1 MDNSNVLLDT
11 VYEATDGDYAI
22 IVFPASQVPEDV
34 LEKMDKINRI
44 YLPNSVPNLEKM
56 GMSTVDEKIY
66 LPDHVS
72 RDVNNEGLN
81 EVSQNYPKNI
91 NTQELYRIAQN
102 YAASMA
108 ELIDMK
114 AEIEKEMAN
123 CTAAYGV
130 AQARVMCEIIEDK
143 GI

>member
-1 MDNSNVLLDT
+1 MDNVLLDT
-11 VYEATDGDYAI
+11 IYEATDGDYAI

-34 LEKMDKINRI
+34 LEKMDKISRI

-56 GMSTVDEKIY
+56 GTVDEKIY
-66 LPDHVS
+66 LPEYVS
-72 RDVNNEGLN
+72 KDVNDEGLN
-81 EVSQNYPKNI
+81 VGSQNYPKNI

-114 AEIEKEMAN
+114 AEIEKEMVN

-130 AQARVMCEIIEDK
+130 AQAKTMCEIIEDK

>member
-1 MDNSNVLLDT
+1 MDNLILDT
-11 VYEATDGDYAI
+11 VYEATDGDYAV
-22 IVFPASQVPEDV
+22 IVFPASQVPEEV
-34 LEKMDKINRI
+34 LEKMDKIN
-44 YLPNSVPNLEKM
+44 
-56 GMSTVDEKIY
+56 KIY
-66 LPDHVS
+66 LPDPKMEKFAEAERIYLPDSHICECV
-72 RDVNNEGLN
+72 
-81 EVSQNYPKNI
+81 PKNI
-91 NTQELYRIAQN
+91 NNDELYRIAQN

-130 AQARVMCEIIEDK
+130 AQAKTMCEIIEDK

>member
-11 VYEATDGDYAI
+11 IYEATDGDYAI

-34 LEKMDKINRI
+34 LEKMDKISRI

-56 GMSTVDEKIY
+56 GTVDEKIY
-66 LPDHVS
+66 LPEYVS
-72 RDVNNEGLN
+72 KDVNNEELN
-81 EVSQNYPKNI
+81 GVSQNYPKNI

-130 AQARVMCEIIEDK
+130 AQAKSMCEIVEDK

>member
-1 MDNSNVLLDT
+1 MDNILIDT
-11 VYEATDGDYAI
+11 VYEATDGDYAV
-22 IVFPASQVPEDV
+22 IVFPASQLPKDM

-44 YLPNSVPNLEKM
+44 YLPDPKM
-56 GMSTVDEKIY
+56 ENFAEDERIY
-66 LPDHVS
+66 LPDSHNCECIPK
-72 RDVNNEGLN
+72 DVNDEEFGG
-81 EVSQNYPKNI
+81 VSQNYPKNI

-130 AQARVMCEIIEDK
+130 AQAKTMCEIIEDK

>member
-1 MDNSNVLLDT
+1 MDNNVLLDT

-56 GMSTVDEKIY
+56 GTVDEKIY
-66 LPDHVS
+66 LPEYVS
-72 RDVNNEGLN
+72 RDVSNEGLN

-91 NTQELYRIAQN
+91 DSGELSRISHN
-102 YAASMA
+102 YVDAMLEMIDLKA
-108 ELIDMK
+108 EL
-114 AEIEKEMAN
+114 EKEMVY
-123 CTAAYGV
+123 CTAAYG
-130 AQARVMCEIIEDK
+130 RVMCEIIDK

>member
-1 MDNSNVLLDT
+1 MDNNVLLDT
-11 VYEATDGDYAI
+11 IYEATDGDYAI

-56 GMSTVDEKIY
+56 DTVDEKIY

-81 EVSQNYPKNI
+81 EVSQNYPKDI
-91 NTQELYRIAQN
+91 DSGELSRISQN
-102 YAASMA
+102 YVDAMI
-108 ELIDMK
+108 EMINLK
-114 AEIEKEMAN
+114 ADLEREMVY
-123 CTAAYGV
+123 CTAAYTK
-130 AQARVMCEIIEDK
+130 VMCEIVENK

>member
-1 MDNSNVLLDT
+1 MDNVLLDT

-44 YLPNSVPNLEKM
+44 YLPNSVPNLEKI
-56 GMSTVDEKIY
+56 GTVDEKIY
-66 LPDHVS
+66 LPEYVS
-72 RDVNNEGLN
+72 KDVNDEGLSGS
-81 EVSQNYPKNI
+81 SQNYPKNI
-91 NTQELYRIAQN
+91 NNDELYRIAQN

-130 AQARVMCEIIEDK
+130 AQAKTMCEIIEDK

>member
-1 MDNSNVLLDT
+1 MDNNVLLDT

-72 RDVNNEGLN
+72 RDVSNEGLN

-91 NTQELYRIAQN
+91 DSGELSRISHN
-102 YAASMA
+102 YVDAMLEMINEKA
-108 ELIDMK
+108 EL
-114 AEIEKEMAN
+114 EREMVY
-123 CTAAYGV
+123 CTAAYTK
-130 AQARVMCEIIEDK
+130 VMCEIIENR

>member
-1 MDNSNVLLDT
+1 MDNILIDT
-11 VYEATDGDYAI
+11 VYEATDGDYAV
-22 IVFPASQVPEDV
+22 IVFPASQLPEDV
-34 LEKMDKINRI
+34 LGKMDKIN
-44 YLPNSVPNLEKM
+44 
-56 GMSTVDEKIY
+56 KIY
-66 LPDHVS
+66 LPDPKMENKDERIYLPDSHNCECV
-72 RDVNNEGLN
+72 
-81 EVSQNYPKNI
+81 PKNI
-91 NTQELYRIAQN
+91 NNDELYRIAQN

-130 AQARVMCEIIEDK
+130 AQAKTMCEIIEDK

>member
-1 MDNSNVLLDT
+1 MDNVLLDT
-11 VYEATDGDYAI
+11 IYEATDGDYAI

-34 LEKMDKINRI
+34 LEKMDKISRI
-44 YLPNSVPNLEKM
+44 YLPDPKMEKFAK
-56 GMSTVDEKIY
+56 DERIY
-66 LPDHVS
+66 LPDSHNCECAS
-72 RDVNNEGLN
+72 KDVDAEEFGM
-81 EVSQNYPKNI
+81 NYPKNI
-91 NTQELYRIAQN
+91 NNDELYRIAQN

-130 AQARVMCEIIEDK
+130 AQAKTMCEIIEDK

>member
-1 MDNSNVLLDT
+1 MDNNVLLDT

-56 GMSTVDEKIY
+56 GTVDEKIY
-66 LPDHVS
+66 LPEYVS
-72 RDVNNEGLN
+72 KDINDERLSGS
-81 EVSQNYPKNI
+81 SQNYPKNI
-91 NTQELYRIAQN
+91 DSGELSRISHN
-102 YAASMA
+102 YVDAMLEMINEKA
-108 ELIDMK
+108 EL
-114 AEIEKEMAN
+114 EREMVY
-123 CTAAYGV
+123 CTAAYG
-130 AQARVMCEIIEDK
+130 RVMCEIIDK

>member
-11 VYEATDGDYAI
+11 IYEATDGDYAI

-44 YLPNSVPNLEKM
+44 YLPDSHNREMEKF
-56 GMSTVDEKIY
+56 DEADRIY
-66 LPDHVS
+66 LPTY
-72 RDVNNEGLN
+72 NGECA
-81 EVSQNYPKNI
+81 PKGI
-91 NTQELYRIAQN
+91 NTEELNRISQN
-102 YAASMA
+102 YAASMI
-108 ELIDMK
+108 EMINMK
-114 AEIEKEMAN
+114 AELEKEMVY

>member
-1 MDNSNVLLDT
+1 MDNLILDT
-11 VYEATDGDYAI
+11 VYEATDGDYAV
-22 IVFPASQVPEDV
+22 IVFPASQVPEEV

-44 YLPNSVPNLEKM
+44 YLPDSHKDVNMEKF
-56 GMSTVDEKIY
+56 GEVERIH
-66 LPDHVS
+66 LPDSH
-72 RDVNNEGLN
+72 NCECA
-81 EVSQNYPKNI
+81 PKNI
-91 NTQELYRIAQN
+91 NTEELYRISKN

-114 AEIEKEMAN
+114 AEIEKEMAY

-130 AQARVMCEIIEDK
+130 AQAKTMCDIIENK

>member
-1 MDNSNVLLDT
+1 MDNLILDT
-11 VYEATDGDYAI
+11 VYEATDGDYAV
-22 IVFPASQVPEDV
+22 IVFPASQVPEEV
-34 LEKMDKINRI
+34 LDKMDKIN
-44 YLPNSVPNLEKM
+44 
-56 GMSTVDEKIY
+56 KIY
-66 LPDHVS
+66 LPDPKMEKFAEDERIYLPDSHIC
-72 RDVNNEGLN
+72 ECT
-81 EVSQNYPKNI
+81 PKNI

-130 AQARVMCEIIEDK
+130 AQAKTMCEIIEDK

>member
-1 MDNSNVLLDT
+1 MDNLILDT
-11 VYEATDGDYAI
+11 VYEATDGDYAV
-22 IVFPASQVPEDV
+22 IVFPASQVPEEV
-34 LEKMDKINRI
+34 LDKMDKIN
-44 YLPNSVPNLEKM
+44 
-56 GMSTVDEKIY
+56 KIY
-66 LPDHVS
+66 LPDPKMEKFAEDERIYLPDSHICECTPKDINAEGFG
-72 RDVNNEGLN
+72 RDY
-81 EVSQNYPKNI
+81 QNYPKNI

-130 AQARVMCEIIEDK
+130 AQAKTMCEIIEDK